1 MLEQMKELARRAGEI
16 MLRAEREELHIKNKS
31 GEADFVT
38 AYDVEVQ
45 NFLMRE
51 LSARFPEAQFLCEE
65 KENEAMG
72 KAPTFVIDP
81 IDGTTNFIRGLRHS
95 CVSIGYYEGGEVQLG
110 LVYSPYSDEMFYAT
124 RGGGAFLERGGKIRP
139 VKREDKPLSASL
151 TVIGTSPYYKK
162 NTGEETVRIFRELLY
177 RTLDIRRSGSA
188 ALDLAYVADGRYDL
202 FFECVLSPWDF
213 GAGRLLVTEA
223 GGVISQPGGE
233 ELPMAPVPI
242 LAGAPTAHKE
252 FRELIGYRP

>member
-1 MLEQMKELARRAGEI
+1 MLETIKELARRAGDI
-16 MLRAEREELHIKNKS
+16 MLRAEQVDLHVRNKS
-31 GEADFVT
+31 GTADFVT

-45 NFLMRE
+45 NFLMGE
-51 LSARFPEAQFLCEE
+51 LSARFPAAQFLCEE
-65 KENEAMG
+65 KENDAMTA
-72 KAPTFVIDP
+72 APTFVIDP

-124 RGGGAFLERGGKIRP
+124 RGGGAFLDCRGKTRP
-139 VKREDKPLSASL
+139 VKRADKALAESL
-151 TVIGTSPYYKK
+151 AVIGTAPYYKDRV
-162 NTGEETVRIFRELLY
+162 GEETVRILRELLY
-177 RTLDIRRSGSA
+177 RTLDLRRSGSA

-202 FFECVLSPWDF
+202 FFEAVLSPWDF

>member
-1 MLEQMKELARRAGEI
+1 MLEQIKTLARRAGEI
-16 MLRAEREELHIKNKS
+16 MLRAEHEELHVKNKS

-45 NFLMRE
+45 GFLMRE
-51 LSARFPEAQFLCEE
+51 LSACFPQAQFLCEE
-65 KENEAMG
+65 KENDAMG
-72 KAPTFVIDP
+72 TAPTFVIDP

-95 CVSIGYYEGGEVQLG
+95 SVSLGYYEDGEVQLG
-110 LVYSPYSDEMFYAT
+110 VVYSPYSDDMFYAT
-124 RGGGAFLERGGKIRP
+124 RGGGAFLEKGGKARP

-162 NTGEETVRIFRELLY
+162 HTGEETVRVFRELLY

-202 FFECVLSPWDF
+202 FFECVLSP
-213 GAGRLLVTEA
+213 
-223 GGVISQPGGE
+223 
-233 ELPMAPVPI
+233 
-242 LAGAPTAHKE
+242 
-252 FRELIGYRP
+252 